1 MTPDMQPGRLAL
13 VVAACLVA
21 GACAPAP
28 SPAPPTR
35 APTSNASAAPTDLL
49 PPTRPAASAV
59 PEIPFADE
67 LRDALDLDAI
77 KADLERLEAVTDQG
91 GGTRPA
97 GTQSYRAAAD
107 FVAGELRSLGYDVRL
122 QDVDLPVFSQ
132 TGPSRI
138 EIEGAGQQAFEDI
151 HDFKAMLFSPSAELR
166 ASLFALGYDPT
177 AAPGDAGGLG
187 CNPEDWRN
195 VPAGVVV
202 LLQPGNCRRHDAVI
216 QAQVAGAVGVITA
229 YPAWSRDA
237 VLRPTLI
244 DPADIRIPVLG
255 ATGAVGNAL
264 NDAAAAGATVHI
276 SVRTST
282 VDGSGVNVIGETP
295 WGDPRH
301 MVMLGGHLDSVID
314 GPGMNDNGSGTM
326 TVLEIARALASK
338 AGAGGGPGSPPPGAS
353 WKVRVGFWTGEEI
366 GLWGSRAYVASLPP
380 GTVDAYLNFDMLGSP
395 NGVREVYDGTSSSR
409 PSEGALISGLFSR
422 ALDDQGLVWQSV
434 PLGGSSD
441 HFSFDQAGIPT
452 GGLFSGA
459 NETKSGDQAV
469 LFGGQA
475 NAAEDACYH
484 LACDTTD
491 RIDTKLLGEL
501 ARAAAWT
508 TGALAS
514 GQFDLSGE

>member
-1 MTPDMQPGRLAL
+1 VTAGPKLRRLAL
-13 VVAACLVA
+13 FVAACLVA
-21 GACAPAP
+21 AACEPAP
-28 SPAPPTR
+28 SAAPPTR
-35 APTSNASAAPTDLL
+35 PPTSEASTAPTDLL
-49 PPTRPAASAV
+49 PPTPPSRSPVPA
-59 PEIPFADE
+59 IPFADA
-67 LRDALDLDAI
+67 LRDAVDVDAI
-77 KADLERLEAVTDQG
+77 KDDLERLEAVTDEH
-91 GGTRPA
+91 GGTRPE
-97 GTQSYRAAAD
+97 GTESYRAAANL
-107 FVAGELRSLGYDVRL
+107 VAGELRSLGYDVRL

-132 TGPSRI
+132 TAPSRI
-138 EIEGAGQQAFEDI
+138 EIVGATTPAFQDI
-151 HDFKAMLFSPSAELR
+151 HDFKAMLFSPSAELS
-166 ASLFALGYDPT
+166 APLYALGYNPKAGPD
-177 AAPGDAGGLG
+177 DSGGLG
-187 CNPEDWRN
+187 CNPEDWLN

-202 LLQPGNCRRHDAVI
+202 LLQPGKCRRHDAVV
-216 QAQVAGAVGVITA
+216 QAQVAGALGVITA

-264 NDAAAAGATVHI
+264 FDAAAAGATVHI

-282 VDGSGVNVIGETP
+282 VDGTSVNVIGETP

-301 MVMLGGHLDSVID
+301 IVMLGGHLDSVID

-338 AGAGGGPGSPPPGAS
+338 AGAGSGLGTPPPGAS

-380 GTVDAYLNFDMLGSP
+380 GTIDAYLNFDMLGSP
-395 NGVREVYDGTSSSR
+395 NGVRQVYDGTSSSR
-409 PSEGALISGLFSR
+409 PTEGALISGLFSR

-459 NETKSGDQAV
+459 NERKSEDQAV
-469 LFGGQA
+469 LFGGAA
-475 NAAEDACYH
+475 NTAEDPCYH

-501 ARAAAWT
+501 ARSAA
-508 TGALAS
+508 
-514 GQFDLSGE
+514 